1 MKSLKSCQ
9 EEALFDGVDVLIAA
23 TFLLSN
29 GVTFVPRSN
38 VFIEIG

>member
-1 MKSLKSCQ
+1 MKPLKPCQ
-9 EEALFDGVDVLIAA
+9 EEALLDGVDVLIAA

-29 GVTFVPRSN
+29 GVTLVPRGN